1 MGLCLMC
8 SRNSKEAS
16 VLLSYSKGVTF
27 YAKDTGKTREGFEQ
41 RKQIYF
47 YSDHWQLLGEEI
59 VENGNRSRRQEY

>member
-1 MGLCLMC
+1 M
-8 SRNSKEAS
+8 
-16 VLLSYSKGVTF
+16 LLSYSKGVTF
-27 YAKDTGKTREGFEQ
+27 YAKDAGKTREGFEQ